1 MSGDKI
7 HEARLLFT
15 LLVGSSFANSFKAK
29 SCFKIM
35 FSLAI
40 MVSILL
46 IAKSVNVSLLV
57 SRESSVDIGIKPN
70 WLFIK
75 AKI

>member
-1 MSGDKI
+1 MSGDRI
-7 HEARLLFT
+7 HDARLLLT

-40 MVSILL
+40 MVSILFTIVL
-46 IAKSVNVSLLV
+46 AVN
-57 SRESSVDIGIKPN
+57 RG
-70 WLFIK
+70 
-75 AKI
+75 